1 MKRIL
6 LISLL
11 MLSSIQVFS
20 QAHYNAEVSLNIGK
34 APLKVENHKIYFGT
48 FFEYLN
54 DFTNG
59 TNGMWAQEIEN
70 RGFDAMHFPFLRL
83 WKRIGTSANVAMYD
97 GGYNENG
104 LRYVNLRSD
113 SDDSFYGM
121 SQKLYADIDKENV
134 FYIYAKNN
142 GDETAQLKV
151 ALYSKDGKNEYTN
164 NIIEIP
170 AETKEWTKFS
180 ITIPKTIHSHAELLH
195 IGLVGKGNIDLDEC
209 SLMPADN
216 VKGIRRALY
225 NILKV
230 WRPGIIRY
238 PGGMFAD
245 YIENKVENCIGD
257 IDKRKSPIEM
267 WNHQLQRMDFG
278 LDEFLQLCEDFDA
291 EKHIVVNMENAT
303 VEDVVKYME
312 YCNGD
317 ENTTMGAIR
326 AKNGRK
332 EPYKVKYCEI
342 GNEQWKDSTWMV
354 ARYNEIQP
362 ALYKVDSTLRFLID
376 GNIWADENWL
386 IACMN
391 NTRGRCDN
399 YNYHYWHNA
408 LPRKKG
414 VKYDED
420 ERFKAVVGVA
430 DIAHQDIQTLH
441 KWLSKLDLGH
451 IKQGISEHNLSYN
464 ILIPQWIDSNRYNA
478 SLEGGLYQA
487 AFLLHLISNSD
498 KFEFYEKTY
507 PLNQFRFD
515 RDKNGKRVIYPTVL
529 QNSLTFIRNNS
540 GDKVYSLNVMTPRYN
555 SYEIE
560 NLYTVYNVPYLFAHY
575 SADSLN
581 RYLYLLNRS
590 PKQSA
595 NVELDF
601 EITKYFD
608 SYEVYELAS
617 EHYLDYNSADEPDKV
632 NYRRIDD
639 TIQDNKI
646 KVKPHS
652 LKVIVAKKTNSVAQD
667 DNPVKI
673 YVEKPFITIDGTAD
687 RAFKCEI
694 YNTMG
699 ERVFSYNGDNIK
711 LEPQGLPYG
720 IYVLQLLVENRV
732 YHFKFIW

>member
-6 LISLL
+6 LLSLL
-11 MLSSIQVFS
+11 ILSGIQLYAQS
-20 QAHYNAEVSLNIGK
+20 HYNAEVSLNIGK

-48 FFEYLN
+48 FLEFLN
-54 DFTNG
+54 QFING
-59 TNGMWAQEIEN
+59 TDGMWAQEIYD
-70 RGFDAMHFPFLRL
+70 RGFDAIEPPFLEY
-83 WKRIGTSANVAMYD
+83 WKKIGSEESVTLKD
-97 GGYNENG
+97 GGYNERG
-104 LRYVNLRSD
+104 VKYLNLKTENAEAFS
-113 SDDSFYGM
+113 GI
-121 SQKLYADIDKENV
+121 SQKMYADIDKDNL
-134 FYIYAKNN
+134 FYVYARNN
-142 GDETAQLKV
+142 GDETAKLKV
-151 ALYSKDGKNEYTN
+151 VLYSKDGKTEYTN
-164 NIIEIP
+164 IIIEIP

-180 ITIPKTIHSHAELLH
+180 VTIPKTIHSHAELLH
-195 IGLVGKGNIDLDEC
+195 IGLVGKGNVDLDEC

-216 VKGIRRALY
+216 VKGIRRDLY
-225 NILKV
+225 KIFKE
-230 WRPGIIRY
+230 WRPGIMRY

-245 YIENKVENCIGD
+245 VYENKIENCIGE
-257 IDKRKSPIEM
+257 IDKRTSPIVLRKG
-267 WNHQLQRMDFG
+267 QFQRMDFG
-278 LDEFLQLCEDFDA
+278 ADEFLQLCEDFDS

-303 VEDVVKYME
+303 VQDAVDYME

-317 ENTTMGAIR
+317 ETTTMGAIR

-354 ARYNEIQP
+354 NRYNRIQP
-362 ALYKVDSTLRFLID
+362 ALVKVDNTMRFLID
-376 GNIWADENWL
+376 GNIWAGESWL

-408 LPRKKG
+408 IPKKNI
-414 VKYDED
+414 KYDDD
-420 ERFKAVVGVA
+420 ERYKAVVGVSDVINS
-430 DIAHQDIQTLH
+430 DIYTVHT
-441 KWLSKLDLGH
+441 WLDKLQLGH

-464 ILIPQWIDSNRYNA
+464 IITGAWLDSNRYNA
-478 SLEGGLYQA
+478 SLEAGLYQA
-487 AFLLHLISNSD
+487 GFLLNLLSNAD

-507 PLNQFRFD
+507 PMNEIRFD
-515 RDKNGKRVIYPTVL
+515 RDKNGKRVIYPTVI

-540 GDKVYSLNVMTPRYN
+540 GDKVYNLNVMTPKYN

-652 LKVIVAKKTNSVAQD
+652 LKVIVAKKTNSVAQN

-673 YVEKPFITIDGTAD
+673 YVDKPFITIDGTAD
-687 RAFKCEI
+687 RTFKCGI

-699 ERVFSYNGDNIK
+699 ERVFSYNGDNLK

-720 IYVLQLLVENRV
+720 MYVLQLSVENRV
-732 YHFKFIW
+732 YHFKFVW